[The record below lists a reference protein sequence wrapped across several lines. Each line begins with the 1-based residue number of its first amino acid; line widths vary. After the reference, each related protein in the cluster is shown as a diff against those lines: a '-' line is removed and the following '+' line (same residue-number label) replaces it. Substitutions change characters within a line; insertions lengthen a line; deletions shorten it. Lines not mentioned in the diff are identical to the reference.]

1 MQGSTSAP
9 GTEHGPKVAELLGDI
24 GKDMKTIA
32 SDELELL
39 RRKLATYIERVV
51 ARASVILLGV
61 VVALIGLG
69 MLCVVAVI
77 ALAPVISALWLRLLL
92 MALVYIGAGA
102 GVAVIFSRRISKP
115 DLDKQIAEVGETIDA
130 VQRGLHH

>member
-39 RRKLATYIERVV
+39 RRKLATYIERTV
-51 ARASVILLGV
+51 ARASVIVLGV
-61 VVALIGLG
+61 IVALIGLA

-102 GVAVIFSRRISKP
+102 SVAVIYSRRISKP